1 MVADASGPL
10 SYPASRGSSN
20 TLTDAELRY
29 ANIERELLYVAI
41 VYCCEWFQTNFWDQ
55 SFHKSLEAIQLNH
68 LIAPPPPPPHHQCSY
83 FSNYMMLPLSTGWAR
98 TCGLLMHHQGYGLM
112 SKIHCMSSM
121 YRYVKCV
128 LLMKKKKVWHFFM
141 FIMQKQT
148 Y

>member
-68 LIAPPPPPPHHQCSY
+68 LTAPPPPTP
-83 FSNYMMLPLSTGWAR
+83 
-98 TCGLLMHHQGYGLM
+98 
-112 SKIHCMSSM
+112 SSM
-121 YRYVKCV
+121 
-128 LLMKKKKVWHFFM
+128 LLFLQLYDVTIKYWLGKDMRIADASSRLWPDE
-141 FIMQKQT
+141 
-148 Y
+148 